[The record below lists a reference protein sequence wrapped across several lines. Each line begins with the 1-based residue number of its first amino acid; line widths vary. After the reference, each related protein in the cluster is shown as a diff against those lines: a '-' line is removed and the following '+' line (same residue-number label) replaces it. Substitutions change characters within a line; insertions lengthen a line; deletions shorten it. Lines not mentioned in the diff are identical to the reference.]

1 MSCSSE
7 VVLSVDAINFLKGQN
22 MDFQR
27 WIYEGVSFVDGVRE
41 AQLLEQLERDREW
54 DRKDSA
60 GESRHDDG
68 NRITLTK

>member
-1 MSCSSE
+1 MSCRTE

-22 MDFQR
+22 MDFQK

-54 DRKDSA
+54 DRQDSA

-68 NRITLTK
+68 SRITLTK

>member
-1 MSCSSE
+1 M
-7 VVLSVDAINFLKGQN
+7 DAINFLKGQN